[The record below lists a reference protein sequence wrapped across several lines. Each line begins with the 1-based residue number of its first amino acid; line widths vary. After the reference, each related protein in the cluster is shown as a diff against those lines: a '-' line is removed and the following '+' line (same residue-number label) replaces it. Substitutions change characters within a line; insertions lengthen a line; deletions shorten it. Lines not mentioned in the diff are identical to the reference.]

1 MKKYRELSYKE
12 LKRYIDPSELDFK
25 TTEDLEPLE
34 GIIGQERAVKAM
46 EFGLNIKMRGYNIY
60 MSGPTGSGKTS
71 YAQSCIKDFAKN
83 EPVPYDWCYVYNYSK
98 PSNPIALR
106 FPPGLG
112 KEFRDDMN
120 ELIEYLLADIPKAF
134 SSEEYEKEKS
144 EIIKDYQNK
153 RDDLLNQLK
162 EKAQKLG
169 FAVKMTGAGIYFV
182 PIVNGE
188 VIEEEDYRNLGKE
201 VQEQIDQLTDEIQSE
216 VTETMKTIRN
226 LERKARQKIEDLD
239 YKIGLFAVGHHIN
252 YLKEK
257 YKEYDRVI
265 KYLEAVQEDVLENIQ
280 EFLEYEED
288 EEEAQPPVPAALMP
302 FMVKSIEDVV
312 KKYRVNLFVDNTEIK
327 GAPVI
332 VDFNP
337 TYNKLIGQ
345 IEYDNEFGNLTTD
358 FMKIKP
364 GLFHQANGG
373 YLILQAKDVLN
384 NSYSWEAIKRVLK
397 TKEVTIENLRELMGL
412 TAVSSLKPE
421 PIPVSVKVIL
431 IGSTYL
437 YDLLYAYDEDFRKLF
452 KIRVDF
458 DSEMDNNHE
467 NIKMLAR
474 FVHGFTKREN
484 TAPFTADAIAKIAE
498 YASRL
503 AENQEKMT
511 TRFNS
516 IVEILCEA
524 SIWSKMSNK
533 KEITAEDIEKAITEK
548 EKRSNLYEEKME
560 ELIKDNVIMIDC
572 EGEKVGQINGLAIL
586 DTGDYRFAKP
596 SRITATTYM
605 GQSGIINIEKESEM
619 SGNIHDKGVQ
629 VLTGYLGQT
638 YAQEFPLS
646 LSCRICFEQSYSGV
660 DGDSASSTELY
671 AILSSLSGVPIKQGI
686 AVTGSINQN
695 GEIQPIGGVSH
706 KIEGFYKICK
716 LKGLTGEQGVIIPYQ
731 NVKDL
736 VLKDEVIEAVKEGK
750 FHIYPI
756 SHVDEGIEILTGV
769 PAGQKDENNRYDE
782 NTIHG
787 KVYAK
792 LKAFY
797 EKTLEQNHSKENN

>member
-120 ELIEYLLADIPKAF
+120 ELIEYLIADIPKAF

-484 TAPFTADAIAKIAE
+484 T
-498 YASRL
+498 
-503 AENQEKMT
+503 
-511 TRFNS
+511 
-516 IVEILCEA
+516 
-524 SIWSKMSNK
+524 
-533 KEITAEDIEKAITEK
+533 
-548 EKRSNLYEEKME
+548 
-560 ELIKDNVIMIDC
+560 
-572 EGEKVGQINGLAIL
+572 
-586 DTGDYRFAKP
+586 
-596 SRITATTYM
+596 
-605 GQSGIINIEKESEM
+605 
-619 SGNIHDKGVQ
+619 
-629 VLTGYLGQT
+629 
-638 YAQEFPLS
+638 
-646 LSCRICFEQSYSGV
+646 
-660 DGDSASSTELY
+660 
-671 AILSSLSGVPIKQGI
+671 
-686 AVTGSINQN
+686 
-695 GEIQPIGGVSH
+695 
-706 KIEGFYKICK
+706 
-716 LKGLTGEQGVIIPYQ
+716 
-731 NVKDL
+731 
-736 VLKDEVIEAVKEGK
+736 
-750 FHIYPI
+750 
-756 SHVDEGIEILTGV
+756 
-769 PAGQKDENNRYDE
+769 
-782 NTIHG
+782 
-787 KVYAK
+787 
-792 LKAFY
+792 
-797 EKTLEQNHSKENN
+797 

>member
-1 MKKYRELSYKE
+1 MKNFRELSYKE
-12 LKRYIDPSELDFK
+12 LKKYIYPSEFAFR
-25 TTEDLEPLE
+25 TTDDLEPLE

-71 YAQSCIKDFAKN
+71 YAQSYIKEFAKN
-83 EPVPYDWCYVYNYSK
+83 EPIPYDWCYVYNYNK

-134 SSEEYEKEKS
+134 SSEEYEKEKA
-144 EIIKDYQNK
+144 EIIKDYQTK
-153 RDDLLNQLK
+153 RDELINNMK
-162 EKAQKLG
+162 ERARELG
-169 FAVKMTGAGIYFV
+169 FAVKMTGTGIYFV
-182 PIVNGE
+182 PIIDGE
-188 VIEEEDYRNLGKE
+188 VVDESDYSNLEKE
-201 VQEQIDQLTDEIQSE
+201 VQERIDEVTEEIQDE
-216 VTETMKTIRN
+216 VSETMKTVRN
-226 LERKARQKIEDLD
+226 LEKKARQKIEDLD
-239 YKIGLFAVGHHIN
+239 YKIGLFAVGHHISF
-252 YLKEK
+252 LKEK

-280 EFLEYEED
+280 EFLEYEDD
-288 EEEAQPPVPAALMP
+288 EEEQPVSPMLP
-302 FMVKSIEDVV
+302 FMIRNIEDVV
-312 KKYRVNLFVDNTEIK
+312 KKYRVNLFVDNTETK

-358 FMKIKP
+358 FTKIKP

-373 YLILQAKDVLN
+373 YLILQTLDVLSN
-384 NSYSWEAIKRVLK
+384 AHSWEAIKRVLK

-431 IGSTYL
+431 IGSDYL
-437 YDLLYAYDEDFRKLF
+437 YNLLYALDEDFKKLF

-458 DSEMDNNHE
+458 DSEMENNKE
-467 NIKMLAR
+467 NITMLAR
-474 FVHGFTKREN
+474 FVHAFSKREN
-484 TAPFTADAIAKIAE
+484 TAPFNVSAIAKLAE
-498 YASRL
+498 YASRI
-503 AENQEKMT
+503 AENQEKLT

-524 SIWSKMSNK
+524 SIWSKMENK
-533 KEITAEDIEKAITEK
+533 SEITAEDIQKAITEK
-548 EKRSNLYEEKME
+548 EKRSNLYEEKIE
-560 ELIKDNVIMIDC
+560 ELMKNNVIMIDC
-572 EGEKVGQINGLAIL
+572 DGEKIGQINGLAVL

-619 SGNIHDKGVQ
+619 SGNIHNKGVQ

-660 DGDSASSTELY
+660 DGDSASSAELY
-671 AILSSLSGVPIKQGI
+671 AVLSSLSEVPIKQGI

-716 LKGLTGEQGVIIPYQ
+716 TKGLTGKQGVIIPHQ

-756 SHVDEGIEILTGV
+756 THVDEGIEILTGV
-769 PAGQKDENNRYDE
+769 PAGEKDKDNKYDD

-787 KVYAK
+787 KVHAK

-797 EKTLEQNHSKENN
+797 EKTLKQNHKKNEKKE